1 MASVLGLDHVSIIV
15 KDCDASLHFYQQLL
29 GLKLLPRPE
38 LGFPGYWLD
47 LFAGQSLH
55 IMQLPN
61 PNADTLRPEHGGRD
75 FHFALRV
82 DSIDAFAE
90 KLSVMGASFTQSRS
104 GRSALFVKDLDNNAF
119 ELFEVVLP

>member
-15 KDCDASLHFYQQLL
+15 KDGDASLRFYQQLL

-61 PNADTLRPEHGGRD
+61 PNADTHRPEHGGRD

-90 KLSVMGASFTQSRS
+90 RLRAMGAPFTQSRS
-104 GRSALFVKDLDNNAF
+104 GRRALFVKDLDNNAF
-119 ELFEVVLP
+119 ELFEIAF